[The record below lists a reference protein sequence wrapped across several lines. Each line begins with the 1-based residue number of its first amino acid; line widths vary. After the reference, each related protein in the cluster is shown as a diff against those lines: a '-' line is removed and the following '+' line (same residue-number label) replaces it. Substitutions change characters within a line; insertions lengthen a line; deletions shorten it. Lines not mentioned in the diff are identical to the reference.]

1 MHINCRYTVLMEII
15 NIRCRLCIQLVKSI
29 KFGYFFYI
37 DIFAHNRNIQESQMF
52 EHISIIGI
60 INSWMIY
67 NRLTKIRNRII

>member
-15 NIRCRLCIQLVKSI
+15 NIRCRLCMQLVKSI

-52 EHISIIGI
+52 VY
-60 INSWMIY
+60 IY
-67 NRLTKIRNRII
+67 V